1 MCAEMHLK
9 GLCSTH
15 NRGDGFGTSVGG
27 VCIQSVE
34 NFNSGFILVRYIV
47 PQEFLNASF

>member
-1 MCAEMHLK
+1 MRAEMHLE
-9 GLCSTH
+9 GWRSTR
-15 NRGDGFGTSVGG
+15 NTGDDFGTSVGG

-34 NFNSGFILVRYIV
+34 NFNSAFVLVRYIV